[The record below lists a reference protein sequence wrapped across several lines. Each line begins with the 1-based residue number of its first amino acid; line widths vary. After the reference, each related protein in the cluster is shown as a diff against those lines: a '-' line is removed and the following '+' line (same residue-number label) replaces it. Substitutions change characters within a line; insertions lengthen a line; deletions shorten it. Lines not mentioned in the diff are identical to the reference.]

1 MPAVEAFPQ
10 PPRKTWLDRSLSL
23 VTDVRAGEG
32 VSALLLAANLFYLL
46 AFYSVLKVVREAL
59 ILSESGAV
67 VASYAAAGQALLLLA
82 FVPAYS
88 AFAARV
94 NRVWLI
100 SSVTLFF
107 ASHLLIFYVL
117 GTAGVRIGLAFYLWI
132 GVFNMVAVAQ
142 LWAFANDLYNNE
154 RGKRLLPLV
163 GVGATLGAFA
173 GSALTAFAFAG
184 IGPYRLLLISAF
196 GLLVPVALTVWV
208 HRREGR
214 VASGEPVASR
224 PAAAGSAAS
233 GSVASGSVAS
243 GFSRKNTQADAP
255 IGKRG
260 GFELVFKDRYLFLI
274 AMLVLAFNLVNTLGG
289 FVLNTMIT
297 QEASRLAAAGAGD
310 ERALI
315 GTMAGRVQT
324 LVNLGAFLL
333 QTFAVSR
340 IFKYVGVRGALF
352 FLPLI
357 ALGGYTAIA
366 LFPIYAIVQWA
377 KVFENSADYSVQ
389 NTTRHA
395 LFLPTSREA
404 KYKAKQAIDSFFLRT
419 GDMLSAAV
427 VFAGTTMAFT
437 VRQYA
442 LTNVVVVVIW
452 LALAFAIAR
461 EHRKLVPADARDKA
475 A

>member
-1 MPAVEAFPQ
+1 
-10 PPRKTWLDRSLSL
+10 
-23 VTDVRAGEG
+23 
-32 VSALLLAANLFYLL
+32 
-46 AFYSVLKVVREAL
+46 
-59 ILSESGAV
+59 
-67 VASYAAAGQALLLLA
+67 
-82 FVPAYS
+82 
-88 AFAARV
+88 V

-100 SSVTLFF
+100 SCVTLFF
-107 ASHLLIFYVL
+107 ASHLLIFYAL
-117 GTAGVRIGLAFYLWI
+117 GSAGVRIGLAFYLWI

-142 LWAFANDLYNNE
+142 FWAFANDLYSNE
-154 RGKRLLPLV
+154 RGKRLFPLV

-173 GSALTAFAFAG
+173 GSGLTAFAFAE
-184 IGPYRLLLISAF
+184 IGPYLLLLISAA
-196 GLLVPVALTVWV
+196 GLAVPVALTIWV
-208 HRREGR
+208 HRRESRG
-214 VASGEPVASR
+214 ASDSTP
-224 PAAAGSAAS
+224 
-233 GSVASGSVAS
+233 VASGSTNVAS
-243 GFSRKNTQADAP
+243 GFSRKNQQQHDEP

-297 QEASRLAAAGAGD
+297 QEASRLVASGAAGGLD

-366 LFPIYAIVQWA
+366 LFPIYAVVQWT
-377 KVFENSADYSVQ
+377 KVLENSTDYSVQ
-389 NTTRHA
+389 NTTRQA

-427 VFAGTTMAFT
+427 VFAGTTLAFT
-437 VRQYA
+437 VRHYA
-442 LTNVVVVVIW
+442 LLNIVVVVVW
-452 LALAFAIAR
+452 LVVAFAIAR
-461 EHRKLVPADARDKA
+461 EHRKLAPADARDKA

>member
-1 MPAVEAFPQ
+1 MAAVEAFPQ
-10 PPRKTWLDRSLSL
+10 PPRKSWLDRSLSL
-23 VTDVRAGEG
+23 VTDVHAGEG

-67 VASYAAAGQALLLLA
+67 IASYAAAGQALLLLM
-82 FVPAYS
+82 FVPAYG

-100 SSVTLFF
+100 SCVTLFF
-107 ASHLLIFYVL
+107 ASHLLIFYAL
-117 GTAGVRIGLAFYLWI
+117 GVAGVRIGLAFYLWI

-142 LWAFANDLYNNE
+142 LWAFANDLYSTE
-154 RGKRLLPLV
+154 RGRRLLPLV
-163 GVGATLGAFA
+163 GVGATLGALA
-173 GSALTAFAFAG
+173 GSGLTAFAFAG
-184 IGPYRLLLISAF
+184 IGPYRLLLVSAF
-196 GLLVPVALTVWV
+196 GMLVPVGLTIWV

-214 VASGEPVASR
+214 GASEVASGGAN
-224 PAAAGSAAS
+224 
-233 GSVASGSVAS
+233 VAS
-243 GFSRKNTQADAP
+243 GFSRKEPRQHADEP

-260 GFELVFKDRYLFLI
+260 GFELVFRDRYLFLI
-274 AMLVLAFNLVNTLGG
+274 AMLVLAYNLVNTLGG

-297 QEASRLAAAGAGD
+297 QEAARLVSSGGAGGLD

-352 FLPLI
+352 FMPLI
-357 ALGGYTAIA
+357 ALGGYMAIA
-366 LFPIYAIVQWA
+366 LVPMFAIVQWS

-427 VFAGTTMAFT
+427 VFAGTTLAFS
-437 VRQYA
+437 VRHYA
-442 LTNVVVVVIW
+442 LTNVAVVIVW
-452 LALAFAIAR
+452 LAIAFAIAR
-461 EHRKLVPADARDKA
+461 EHRKLAPVDVRDKA

>member
-1 MPAVEAFPQ
+1 MAGVEAFPQ

-23 VTDVRAGEG
+23 ITDVHAGEG

-46 AFYSVLKVVREAL
+46 AFYSILKVVREAL

-67 VASYAAAGQALLLLA
+67 AASYAAAGQALLLLA

-107 ASHLLIFYVL
+107 ASHLLVFYLL

-142 LWAFANDLYNNE
+142 LWAFANDLYSTD

-173 GSALTAFAFAG
+173 GSGLTAFGFAG
-184 IGPYRLLLISAF
+184 IGPYRLLLISAV
-196 GLLVPVALTVWV
+196 GLVVPVALTIWV
-208 HRREGR
+208 HRRESRGASD
-214 VASGEPVASR
+214 VASGT
-224 PAAAGSAAS
+224 
-233 GSVASGSVAS
+233 VASGS
-243 GFSRKNTQADAP
+243 SRKDLQQHSNEP

-260 GFELVFKDRYLFLI
+260 GFVLVFKDRYLFLI
-274 AMLVLAFNLVNTLGG
+274 AMLVLAYNLVNTLGG
-289 FVLNTMIT
+289 FVLNTMIV
-297 QEASRLAAAGAGD
+297 QEASRLVSSGAAGGLD

-352 FLPLI
+352 FMPLI
-357 ALGGYTAIA
+357 ALGGYTMIA
-366 LFPIYAIVQWA
+366 LFPVYAFVQWT
-377 KVFENSADYSVQ
+377 KVFENSTDYSVQ
-389 NTTRHA
+389 NTTRQA

-427 VFAGTTMAFT
+427 VFAGTTLAFS

-442 LTNVVVVVIW
+442 LTNVVVVLVW
-452 LALAFAIAR
+452 LAIAFAIAR
-461 EHRKLVPADARDKA
+461 EHRKLAPADARDKA

>member
-1 MPAVEAFPQ
+1 MTVEPFPQ
-10 PPRKTWLDRSLSL
+10 PARKTWLDRSLSL
-23 VTDVRAGEG
+23 ITDVHAGEG
-32 VSALLLAANLFYLL
+32 VTALLLAANLFYLL

-67 VASYAAAGQALLLLA
+67 VASYAAAGQAILLLF
-82 FVPAYS
+82 FVPAYG

-100 SSVTLFF
+100 CGVTLFF
-107 ASHLLIFYVL
+107 ASHLVIFYLL
-117 GTAGVRIGLAFYLWI
+117 GNAGVRLGLAFYLWI

-142 LWAFANDLYNNE
+142 LWAFANDLYSSE
-154 RGKRLLPLV
+154 RGKRLLPIV

-173 GSALTAFAFAG
+173 GSGLTAFGFG
-184 IGPYRLLLISAF
+184 SIGAYNLMLIAAV
-196 GLLVPVALTVWV
+196 GLLVPVALTIIV
-208 HRREGR
+208 HRREG
-214 VASGEPVASR
+214 G
-224 PAAAGSAAS
+224 GH
-233 GSVASGSVAS
+233 G
-243 GFSRKNTQADAP
+243 ADRTGRTKADEP
-255 IGKRG
+255 IGERG
-260 GFELVFKDRYLFLI
+260 GFELVLKNRYLFLI

-289 FVLNTMIT
+289 FMLNTMIT
-297 QEASRLAAAGAGD
+297 AEAQRQVAAGTAGGLD
-310 ERALI
+310 ARALI

-340 IFKYVGVRGALF
+340 IFKYAGVRGALF
-352 FLPLI
+352 VLPII

-366 LFPIYAIVQWA
+366 LLPIYAVVQWT
-377 KVFENSADYSVQ
+377 KVLENSTDYSVQ

-419 GDMLSAAV
+419 GDMLSAFAV
-427 VFAGTTMAFT
+427 FIGTTLAFG

-442 LTNVVVVVIW
+442 LVNVVVVVIW
-452 LALAFAIAR
+452 LILAAAIAR
-461 EHRKLVPADARDKA
+461 EHRKLAPADAREKA

>member
-1 MPAVEAFPQ
+1 MAVEAFPQ
-10 PPRKTWLDRSLSL
+10 PPRKSWLDRSLSL
-23 VTDVRAGEG
+23 VTDVHAGEG
-32 VSALLLAANLFYLL
+32 MSALLLATNIFYLL
-46 AFYSVLKVVREAL
+46 AFYSVLKVVRDAL

-67 VASYAAAGQALLLLA
+67 VASYAAAGQAVLLLV
-82 FVPAYS
+82 FVPAYG

-100 SSVTLFF
+100 SCVTIFF
-107 ASHLLIFYVL
+107 ASHLLVFYAL
-117 GTAGVRIGLAFYLWI
+117 GSAGVRIGLAFYLWI

-142 LWAFANDLYNNE
+142 LWAFANDLYSNE
-154 RGKRLLPLV
+154 RGKRLFPLV
-163 GVGATLGAFA
+163 GVGATLGALA
-173 GSALTAFAFAG
+173 GSSLTAFAFAG

-196 GLLVPVALTVWV
+196 GLLVPVALTIWV
-208 HRREGR
+208 HRRESRGAPE
-214 VASGEPVASR
+214 VASGGAT
-224 PAAAGSAAS
+224 
-233 GSVASGSVAS
+233 VAS
-243 GFSRKNTQADAP
+243 GFSRKEPRQHADEP

-289 FVLNTMIT
+289 FILNTMIT
-297 QEASRLAAAGAGD
+297 EEAARLASAGAGGVD

-324 LVNLGAFLL
+324 LVNLSAFLL

-357 ALGGYTAIA
+357 ALGGYVSIA
-366 LFPIYAIVQWA
+366 LLPIFAIVQWT
-377 KVFENSADYSVQ
+377 KVLENSADYSVQ

-404 KYKAKQAIDSFFLRT
+404 KYKAKQAIDSFFVRT
-419 GDMLSAAV
+419 GDMLSAGV
-427 VFAGTTMAFT
+427 VFAGTVLAFT

-442 LTNVVVVVIW
+442 LMNVVVVAVW
-452 LALAFAIAR
+452 LLLAFAIVR
-461 EHRKLVPADARDKA
+461 EHRKLVPIDVQEKA

>member
-82 FVPAYS
+82 FVPAYG
-88 AFAARV
+88 ALAARV

-117 GTAGVRIGLAFYLWI
+117 GSAGVRIGLAFYLWI

-142 LWAFANDLYNNE
+142 LWAFANDLYSNE
-154 RGKRLLPLV
+154 RGKRLLPLI

-173 GSALTAFAFAG
+173 GSALTAVAFAG

-208 HRREGR
+208 HRRE
-214 VASGEPVASR
+214 SR
-224 PAAAGSAAS
+224 GPFDSTP
-233 GSVASGSVAS
+233 VASGSSFVAS
-243 GFSRKNTQADAP
+243 GVSRKDTHAEEP

-260 GFELVFKDRYLFLI
+260 GFELVFKDRYLLLI

-289 FVLNTMIT
+289 FMLNTMIT
-297 QEASRLAAAGAGD
+297 QEAARLAAGGGD

-366 LFPIYAIVQWA
+366 LFPIYAIVQWT

-427 VFAGTTMAFT
+427 VFAGTAMAFT

-442 LTNVVVVVIW
+442 FTNLVVVIAW
-452 LALAFAIAR
+452 LAIAFAIVR
-461 EHRKLVPADARDKA
+461 EHRKIAPADVQDKA